1 MIRVASQKQATAAF
15 RSLEEHAISPRI
27 WRPIGD
33 AMLHDVNI
41 NTGTK
46 RSVEPFATGAPN
58 NFLDGEI
65 TSLGMFAVKESGG
78 YPNFIG
84 DFDLRK
90 DLVFHEIPQCDVYTS
105 LHPNF
110 IGDFD
115 LRKDLVFHEI
125 PQCDVYTSLQSII
138 ADSKSPSREFLSG
151 AHIARSPR
159 KSISY
164 RERIA

>member
-1 MIRVASQKQATAAF
+1 MIRVASPKQATAAF
-15 RSLEEHAISPRI
+15 GSLEQHSVSPGV

-46 RSVEPFATGAPN
+46 RFVEPFATGAPN

-105 LHPNF
+105 L
-110 IGDFD
+110 
-115 LRKDLVFHEI
+115 
-125 PQCDVYTSLQSII
+125 QSII
-138 ADSKSPSREFLSG
+138 ADSKSSSREFLSG
-151 AHIARSPR
+151 AHVARSPR
-159 KSISY
+159 ESTSY